1 MEKKGGGEAGGKEG
15 VVAYVIK
22 EAKKINRLEHL
33 LGGGKSVGLS
43 LGESWGVVLVFCFV
57 LSVCE
62 CVCVFFLRRKKN
74 KGKKIQQRK
83 EEREEFQLWRNR
95 GEEDR

>member
-1 MEKKGGGEAGGKEG
+1 MEKKGGGEVGGKEG

-43 LGESWGVVLVFCFV
+43 LGESLGGCFVFFCFV
-57 LSVCE
+57 LF
-62 CVCVFFLRRKKN
+62 CVCVSVCMWFF
-74 KGKKIQQRK
+74 
-83 EEREEFQLWRNR
+83 
-95 GEEDR
+95 

>member
-1 MEKKGGGEAGGKEG
+1 MWRRGEGGEAGGKEG

-57 LSVCE
+57 CVRE
-62 CVCVFFLRRKKN
+62 CVVLCFF
-74 KGKKIQQRK
+74 
-83 EEREEFQLWRNR
+83 F
-95 GEEDR
+95 

>member
-1 MEKKGGGEAGGKEG
+1 MEKKGGGEVGGKEG

-43 LGESWGVVLVFCFV
+43 LGESLGGALFWVFV
-57 LSVCE
+57 LF
-62 CVCVFFLRRKKN
+62 CV
-74 KGKKIQQRK
+74 
-83 EEREEFQLWRNR
+83 
-95 GEEDR
+95 